1 MAGQAV
7 VGDGLPG
14 RRVSDVLPVRGPDAG
29 VGVEGAHPDADDV
42 VVVGVA
48 AEEGG
53 PAGGAEGLLEAVGGR
68 VHSDELLS
76 ARDLERAGRDA
87 GADRGGG
94 AAAAL
99 AAGAVAVAGEIGRG
113 GEPVADTPAHAAA
126 GEGEG
131 HAARVPR
138 AGASPLRFGLLPAW
152 RHWTSSREHFA

>member
-14 RRVSDVLPVRGPDAG
+14 RRVRDVLTVRGADAG
-29 VGVEGAHPDADDV
+29 VGVEGAHADADRV

-53 PAGGAEGLLEAVGGR
+53 SAGGAEGLLEAVGGR

-87 GADRGGG
+87 GADRGG
-94 AAAAL
+94 AAGAAL
-99 AAGAVAVAGEIGRG
+99 AAGAVAVAGVLGRG
-113 GEPVADTPAHAAA
+113 GGV
-126 GEGEG
+126 G
-131 HAARVPR
+131 
-138 AGASPLRFGLLPAW
+138 AGAPPPSG
-152 RHWTSSREHFA
+152 